1 VKERER
7 SELRTF
13 PLSPVSGEGDVD
25 KMWTNEKTAYAVNV
39 NR

>member
-1 VKERER
+1 MRFDQR
-7 SELRTF
+7 SELKWLL
-13 PLSPVSGEGDVD
+13 LSPVSGGRDVD